1 MNNVV
6 VNINKLNKNIETIR
20 KIIKKDI
27 IAVVKSNAYGLNSK
41 YIIKYLKNAKIN
53 FFAFNEIDEYL
64 DTKEEVKN
72 VQCLIMNSSRKI
84 VNNDN
89 IHYTINNMEDL
100 LYLKKHNKPLKVQIQ
115 LDTGMNRLGIRSVK
129 EFLTIL
135 KALKECKYL
144 SLIGVYTHF
153 SSNSLETCYYERQ
166 KTYFNDLTKIVNVP
180 MIHSAATSS
189 LNKEI
194 VGNYV
199 RIGIGMYGLTNLKE
213 LESAI
218 YIKTYI
224 INSFF
229 VRKGEKI
236 GYGQQNILK
245 SAYLSVIPL
254 GYNEMDNFDYLY
266 LPVKNQMNKE
276 IKWDKCYIFGN
287 SCMNHRFII
296 KNFSLKKFSYLY
308 LFLKNDTIYKD
319 NNWYHFLISI
329 KNIPK
334 RYIEVKSD
342 ISKIF
347 KTTNKKSLRIKQRR
361 NSDKIINFRIIR

>member
-20 KIIKKDI
+20 RITKKDI

-41 YIIKYLKNAKIN
+41 YIIQYLKKANVK
-53 FFAFNEIDEYL
+53 FYAFNEINEFL
-64 DTKEEVKN
+64 EVKEELKN
-72 VQCLIMNSSRKI
+72 VQTLIMNSTRKI
-84 VNNDN
+84 INHRN
-89 IHYTINNMEDL
+89 IHYTINCMDDL
-100 LYLKKHNKPLKVQIQ
+100 IFLKNQNQSLNVQIQ

-129 EFLTIL
+129 EFLHIL
-135 KALKECKYL
+135 KILKECQNL
-144 SLIGVYTHF
+144 SLTGLYTHF
-153 SSNSLETCYYERQ
+153 SSNNKEISYYSRQ
-166 KTYFNDLTKIVNVP
+166 KNYFLDLTKIVNVP
-180 MIHSAATSS
+180 IIHSAATPS

-194 VGNYV
+194 IGNYV
-199 RIGIGMYGLTNLKE
+199 RVGIGMYGLANLEE

-229 VRKGEKI
+229 VRKNEKI
-236 GYGQQNILK
+236 GYGQQIIPK
-245 SAYLSVIPL
+245 SAYISVIPL
-254 GYNEMDNFDYLY
+254 GYNEINDFDYLY
-266 LPVKNQMNKE
+266 LPIKNQMKKE

-319 NNWYHFLISI
+319 NNWYRFLISI

-334 RYIEVKSD
+334 RYIEVKND

-361 NSDKIINFRIIR
+361 NSNKIINIRIIR